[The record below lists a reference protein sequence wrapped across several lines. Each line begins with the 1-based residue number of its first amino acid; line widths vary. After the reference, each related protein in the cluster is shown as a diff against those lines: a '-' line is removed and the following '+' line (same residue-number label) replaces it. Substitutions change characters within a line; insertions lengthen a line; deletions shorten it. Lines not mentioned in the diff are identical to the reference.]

1 MTKTFE
7 ESYNMTEE
15 ELYTSLALVCSI
27 DRSIR
32 NGVFTSLFFCRK
44 EHVHMKCL
52 KCLTL
57 RKTLL
62 HSGSPVVT
70 VKAFTNNSQVENSE
84 KSSGNRLSKK
94 VVRIS

>member
-1 MTKTFE
+1 
-7 ESYNMTEE
+7 
-15 ELYTSLALVCSI
+15 
-27 DRSIR
+27 
-32 NGVFTSLFFCRK
+32 
-44 EHVHMKCL
+44 MKCL